1 MNPNYPVYII
11 SKGRWEDR
19 LRLTDKYLGAM
30 NVPHYIVVEE
40 QEYEAYRAHVSD
52 LATLLIL
59 DPKYQ
64 DEYDTCDDL
73 GNTKSKGPGPARNFV
88 WDHSIAQGA
97 KWHWVMDDNIRGF
110 YRLNHNRRIPVGD
123 GTMFYAMEE
132 FVERYENIGMAGPH
146 YLSFSPAR
154 TKLPPFIINRRI
166 YSCNL
171 IRNDMP
177 YRWRGR
183 YNEDTDLSLR
193 MLKDHHCTV
202 IFYAFLQN
210 KVNTQSLR
218 GGNTQEFYNAEG
230 TMPKS
235 KMQVDL
241 HPDISRLVW
250 RYERWHHDVDYSGFR
265 QRLRRKPDVEI
276 PKGTNEYG
284 MVYQRKIND
293 KWITQPTDK
302 VVNP

>member
-19 LRLTDKYLGAM
+19 LRLTDKYLGTM

-40 QEYEAYRAHVSD
+40 QEYEAYRTHVSD
-52 LATLLIL
+52 LATVLIL

-146 YLSFSPAR
+146 YVSFSPAR

-193 MLKDHHCTV
+193 MLKDHYCTV
-202 IFYAFLQN
+202 LFYAFLQN

-241 HPDISRLVW
+241 HPDI
-250 RYERWHHDVDYSGFR
+250 
-265 QRLRRKPDVEI
+265 
-276 PKGTNEYG
+276 
-284 MVYQRKIND
+284 
-293 KWITQPTDK
+293 
-302 VVNP
+302 